1 MILVWLRE
9 RLYLL
14 VSSSSVAIVSSISL
28 FQLLICSCFSTYIF
42 IHNIGMYFYNLISGL
57 LLADVAI
64 NLHESSDCEVPSSF
78 KDFVDTA
85 LQSETAGNIMAGA
98 SLVYNSCFLAF
109 GVVVAGNMVTSTFP
123 GLGIDPSVGAG
134 AFASMIALFAVTQT
148 NAGLEKIANVAVLVL
163 FSSFAALLLPS
174 IANVSDPIGT
184 VLAPGT
190 NPDGFSALA
199 AACPLILSSLSY
211 QNIVPS
217 ITKLLNFDRTKSTV
231 AIAIGSFLPMAMYV
245 AWCFA
250 ALGGGLSAVE
260 SNGVGAAAFTT
271 FTASALVGSCIPA
284 AMSLA
289 EETESLF
296 SANSEDD
303 DNCVMKNKF
312 SPVSVGASMALP
324 AAVGVAFA
332 NGGDL
337 TGALHF
343 NGAFITPFLYGL
355 LPIILYQSVHK
366 SEGSDKGSGLPLF
379 SNMPQVLLGAGT
391 IGALGQELVQDISS
405 HVTSL
410 AV

>member
-1 MILVWLRE
+1 
-9 RLYLL
+9 
-14 VSSSSVAIVSSISL
+14 
-28 FQLLICSCFSTYIF
+28 
-42 IHNIGMYFYNLISGL
+42 
-57 LLADVAI
+57 
-64 NLHESSDCEVPSSF
+64 
-78 KDFVDTA
+78 
-85 LQSETAGNIMAGA
+85 
-98 SLVYNSCFLAF
+98 
-109 GVVVAGNMVTSTFP
+109 
-123 GLGIDPSVGAG
+123 
-134 AFASMIALFAVTQT
+134 
-148 NAGLEKIANVAVLVL
+148 
-163 FSSFAALLLPS
+163 
-174 IANVSDPIGT
+174 
-184 VLAPGT
+184 
-190 NPDGFSALA
+190 
-199 AACPLILSSLSY
+199 
-211 QNIVPS
+211 
-217 ITKLLNFDRTKSTV
+217 
-231 AIAIGSFLPMAMYV
+231 
-245 AWCFA
+245 
-250 ALGGGLSAVE
+250 
-260 SNGVGAAAFTT
+260 
-271 FTASALVGSCIPA
+271 
-284 AMSLA
+284 MSLA

-366 SEGSDKGSGLPLF
+366 SEGSDKDSGLPLF